1 MSSKARREDINAFLQ
16 DARLAKEPGDLENIV
31 AVLQVSVSANKNLY
45 KEVREE
51 DDKMCQA
58 LEELMQ
64 DVIEEKM
71 NERESNTRL
80 NTRLVD
86 IRALMKNTKMTA
98 EQAMKALGIP
108 AKERPRYSSLL

>member
-1 MSSKARREDINAFLQ
+1 
-16 DARLAKEPGDLENIV
+16 
-31 AVLQVSVSANKNLY
+31 
-45 KEVREE
+45 
-51 DDKMCQA
+51 MCQA

-71 NERESNTRL
+71 NERENS
-80 NTRLVD
+80 TRLVD

-108 AKERPRYSSLL
+108 AKERPRYSALL